1 MNALQQILEHDA
13 ASPWTFLNGSFWLF
27 LLVVLAFDAALHR
40 DRQRGLRHFW
50 LLAASLLFYWKTSGW
65 FFLILVFSTVSDY
78 WIGHR
83 IAAAKGDRGKNRWL
97 ALSIGLNLALL
108 FYFKYTYFLTE
119 SWNAAS
125 GSSIIPRN
133 WLAMGVNAAAG
144 TSWSVDRI
152 LLPVGISFYTFQT
165 ISYTVDIRRGLVQ
178 PLKRLSDFG
187 FYVSFFPQ
195 LVAGPIVR
203 AADFVPQILHP
214 KPVTKA
220 TIGRAGFW
228 ILNGLLKKV
237 LLADWIAVNF
247 NDRVFASPATHSGF
261 EVLMAMYGYSLQVY
275 ADFSGYTDMAIGVAL
290 LMGYHLPQNFNS
302 PYKADSCGNFWKRW
316 HMSLSGWLKDYLY
329 IPMGGNRR
337 ASWFTAI
344 CGAFLLSFV
353 ALMWPNPK
361 ILGGLAGVVLT
372 AALAMA
378 RIPAFHSWV
387 TTNINIWMTMLLG
400 GLWHGAGWNF
410 VIWGGLNGLG
420 ITVYK
425 LWRKVSPWE
434 AKDTFLEAGHCRD
447 ADLSLYH
454 LYAHLVP
461 QCFPHHVGLIWHR
474 TRHGQRVGHCPNH
487 SVQIGGINAPK
498 CGNRRHAALQ
508 HGLWRH
514 GPWLLDSPVAFAAQ
528 SSVSAGFCARPAG
541 TTSRMRHC
549 GGISGFGH
557 PLSRRNAVHL
567 LPVLKFSGCPR
578 TALWPSLA

>member
-361 ILGGLAGVVLT
+361 ILGGLAGGVLT

-434 AKDTFLEAGHCRD
+434 AKDTFWKRAIAVTLTFHFITFTRIWFRSASHTTWASFGTEHDMVSEWDTAQII
-447 ADLSLYH
+447 LSK
-454 LYAHLVP
+454 LVESTP
-461 QCFPHHVGLIWHR
+461 LNVGIDVMQHYSMVFGVMALGYLI
-474 TRHGQRVGHCPNH
+474 
-487 SVQIGGINAPK
+487 
-498 CGNRRHAALQ
+498 
-508 HGLWRH
+508 
-514 GPWLLDSPVAFAAQ
+514 
-528 SSVSAGFCARPAG
+528 
-541 TTSRMRHC
+541 
-549 GGISGFGH
+549 
-557 PLSRRNAVHL
+557 HL
-567 LPVLKFSGCPR
+567 LPSRLKAAYRQAFVRAPLALQAGC
-578 TALWPSLA
+578 AIVAVSLASAILSAGGTPFIYFQF

>member
-261 EVLMAMYGYSLQVY
+261 EVLMAKYGYSLQVY

-337 ASWFTAI
+337 ASCFTAI

-434 AKDTFLEAGHCRD
+434 AKDTFWKRAIAVTLTFHFITFTRIWFRSASHTTWASFGTEHDMVSEWDTAQII
-447 ADLSLYH
+447 LSK
-454 LYAHLVP
+454 LVESTP
-461 QCFPHHVGLIWHR
+461 LNVGIDVMQHYSMVFGVMALGYLI
-474 TRHGQRVGHCPNH
+474 
-487 SVQIGGINAPK
+487 
-498 CGNRRHAALQ
+498 
-508 HGLWRH
+508 
-514 GPWLLDSPVAFAAQ
+514 
-528 SSVSAGFCARPAG
+528 
-541 TTSRMRHC
+541 
-549 GGISGFGH
+549 
-557 PLSRRNAVHL
+557 HL
-567 LPVLKFSGCPR
+567 LPSRLKAAYRQAFVRAPLALQAGC
-578 TALWPSLA
+578 AIVAVSLASAILSAGGTPFIYFQF

>member
-83 IAAAKGDRGKNRWL
+83 IAAAKGDRGKNRCL

-434 AKDTFLEAGHCRD
+434 AKDTFWKRAIAVTLTFHFITFTRIWFRSASHTTWASFGTEHDMVSEWDTAQII
-447 ADLSLYH
+447 LSK
-454 LYAHLVP
+454 LVESTP
-461 QCFPHHVGLIWHR
+461 LNVGIDVMQHYSMVFGVMALGYLI
-474 TRHGQRVGHCPNH
+474 
-487 SVQIGGINAPK
+487 
-498 CGNRRHAALQ
+498 
-508 HGLWRH
+508 
-514 GPWLLDSPVAFAAQ
+514 
-528 SSVSAGFCARPAG
+528 
-541 TTSRMRHC
+541 
-549 GGISGFGH
+549 
-557 PLSRRNAVHL
+557 HL
-567 LPVLKFSGCPR
+567 LPSRLKAAYRQAFVRAPLALQAGC
-578 TALWPSLA
+578 AIVAVSLASAILSAGGTPFIYFQF

>member
-27 LLVVLAFDAALHR
+27 LLVVLALDAALHR

-50 LLAASLLFYWKTSGW
+50 LLLASLLFYWKTSGW

-83 IAAAKGDRGKNRWL
+83 IAAANGDRGKNRWL

-119 SWNAAS
+119 SWNAAT

-165 ISYTVDIRRGLVQ
+165 ISYTVDIRRGLIQ

-203 AADFVPQILHP
+203 AADFLPQILHP

-372 AALAMA
+372 AAIAMA
-378 RIPAFHSWV
+378 RIPAFHAWV

-434 AKDTFLEAGHCRD
+434 AKDTFWKRAIAVTLTFHFITFTRIWFRSASHTTWASFGTEHDMVSEWDTAQII
-447 ADLSLYH
+447 LSK
-454 LYAHLVP
+454 LVESTP
-461 QCFPHHVGLIWHR
+461 LNVGLD
-474 TRHGQRVGHCPNH
+474 V
-487 SVQIGGINAPK
+487 
-498 CGNRRHAALQ
+498 LQ
-508 HGLWRH
+508 HY
-514 GPWLLDSPVAFAAQ
+514 SMV
-528 SSVSAGFCARPAG
+528 
-541 TTSRMRHC
+541 
-549 GGISGFGH
+549 FGVMA
-557 PLSRRNAVHL
+557 LGYLIHL
-567 LPVLKFSGCPR
+567 LPSRLKEAYRQAFVCAPLALQAGC
-578 TALWPSLA
+578 AIVAVSLASAILSAGGTPFIYFQF

>member
-144 TSWSVDRI
+144 SSWSVDRI

-203 AADFVPQILHP
+203 AADFIPQILHP
-214 KPVTKA
+214 KPVTQA

-353 ALMWPNPK
+353 ALMWPNP
-361 ILGGLAGVVLT
+361 
-372 AALAMA
+372 
-378 RIPAFHSWV
+378 
-387 TTNINIWMTMLLG
+387 
-400 GLWHGAGWNF
+400 
-410 VIWGGLNGLG
+410 
-420 ITVYK
+420 
-425 LWRKVSPWE
+425 
-434 AKDTFLEAGHCRD
+434 
-447 ADLSLYH
+447 
-454 LYAHLVP
+454 
-461 QCFPHHVGLIWHR
+461 
-474 TRHGQRVGHCPNH
+474 
-487 SVQIGGINAPK
+487 
-498 CGNRRHAALQ
+498 
-508 HGLWRH
+508 
-514 GPWLLDSPVAFAAQ
+514 
-528 SSVSAGFCARPAG
+528 
-541 TTSRMRHC
+541 
-549 GGISGFGH
+549 
-557 PLSRRNAVHL
+557 
-567 LPVLKFSGCPR
+567 
-578 TALWPSLA
+578 

>member
-133 WLAMGVNAAAG
+133 WLAMGFNAAAG

-434 AKDTFLEAGHCRD
+434 AKDTFWKRAIAVTLTFHFITFTRIWFRSASHTTWASFGTEHDMVSEWDTAQII
-447 ADLSLYH
+447 LSK
-454 LYAHLVP
+454 LVESTP
-461 QCFPHHVGLIWHR
+461 LNVGIDVMQHYSMVFGVMALGYLI
-474 TRHGQRVGHCPNH
+474 
-487 SVQIGGINAPK
+487 
-498 CGNRRHAALQ
+498 
-508 HGLWRH
+508 
-514 GPWLLDSPVAFAAQ
+514 
-528 SSVSAGFCARPAG
+528 
-541 TTSRMRHC
+541 
-549 GGISGFGH
+549 
-557 PLSRRNAVHL
+557 HL
-567 LPVLKFSGCPR
+567 LPSRLKAAYRQAFVRAPLALQAGC
-578 TALWPSLA
+578 AIVAVSLASAILSAGGTPFIYFQF

>member
-261 EVLMAMYGYSLQVY
+261 EVLMAKYGYSLQVY

-434 AKDTFLEAGHCRD
+434 AKDTFWKRAIAVTLTFHFITFTRIWFRSASHTTWASFGTEHDMVSEWDTAQII
-447 ADLSLYH
+447 LSK
-454 LYAHLVP
+454 LVESTP
-461 QCFPHHVGLIWHR
+461 LNVGIDVMQHYSMVFGVMALGYLI
-474 TRHGQRVGHCPNH
+474 
-487 SVQIGGINAPK
+487 
-498 CGNRRHAALQ
+498 
-508 HGLWRH
+508 
-514 GPWLLDSPVAFAAQ
+514 
-528 SSVSAGFCARPAG
+528 
-541 TTSRMRHC
+541 
-549 GGISGFGH
+549 
-557 PLSRRNAVHL
+557 HL
-567 LPVLKFSGCPR
+567 LPSRLKAAYRQAFVRAPLALQAGC
-578 TALWPSLA
+578 AIVAVSLASAILSAGGTPFIYFQF